1 MNRHT
6 DPIMS
11 REYKLMLDVSK
22 FSQTFEATA
31 NDFIRHFA
39 EEIEQAGIL
48 DSPLE
53 LEEAPLKIND
63 DKSVEVRF
71 FDTADIG
78 LRKSNYVFR
87 ERSERWGI
95 V

>member
-53 LEEAPLKIND
+53 LEEAPLIIND

-71 FDTADIG
+71 FRHRRHRTSKVELCLSRAQ
-78 LRKSNYVFR
+78 K
-87 ERSERWGI
+87 
-95 V
+95 